1 MTQQREFRYQLVRFS
16 SHTRTTLGALFR
28 IDPETGTPQFICYTL
43 EDRHREV
50 KVPGETRIS
59 QGNYEIKL
67 QTAGR
72 MAPKYAAK
80 YPWHQ
85 HGMLCL
91 QNVPNFTGI
100 FFHPGETHEHTE
112 GCILV
117 GDWQRQ
123 NVTKA
128 GLLKESL
135 DAYSRLYLEMSG
147 LLISGNKVS
156 IEITD
161 FA

>member
-1 MTQQREFRYQLVRFS
+1 MKAHQLNHYLLLRFS
-16 SHTRTTLGALFR
+16 SDTHTTLGALFR
-28 IDPETGTPQFICYTL
+28 ANTDDPVRKFICYTL

-50 KVPGETRIS
+50 KVPGETRIPA
-59 QGNYEIKL
+59 GVYEIKL

-72 MAPKYAAK
+72 MAPKYAQK

-91 QNVPNFTGI
+91 QEVPNFTGI
-100 FFHPGETHEHTE
+100 FIHPGENDKHTE
-112 GCILV
+112 GCILT

-128 GLLKESL
+128 GLLKESM
-135 DAYSRLYLEMSG
+135 DAYKRLYLQMTAILNVG
-147 LLISGNKVS
+147 LRVT
-156 IEITD
+156 IEIQD